1 MIVPLPS
8 DGINVTTQWALI
20 PLTFRSTCIVEAPE
34 IVRAPL
40 VVKVPVTLGNVEK
53 SYTPV
58 MVTGTGVGGE
68 ADAEG
73 TEPIVKQPIKQR
85 VIKQKRSFMRSKAP
99 GFKVQSALQDR
110 QIRVTGKKR
119 DELQSVIQF
128 VRGKD
133 FKVATNFKNFR
144 D

>member
-73 TEPIVKQPIKQR
+73 TEPIVKRAITH
-85 VIKQKRSFMRSKAP
+85 
-99 GFKVQSALQDR
+99 SAIAAERILLCR
-110 QIRVTGKKR
+110 IINI
-119 DELQSVIQF
+119 LC
-128 VRGKD
+128 
-133 FKVATNFKNFR
+133 
-144 D
+144 